1 MNFLAVKTECIE
13 GLPSKDGCYVR
24 FRLDGP
30 LIFVWSSFEVLCIL
44 NGPVRTS
51 TSGLRLD
58 VKARDCQAQKITI
71 LSFQPR
77 ISRICLVVM
86 SVLALGNE

>member
-58 VKARDCQAQKITI
+58 VKARDCQAQKNHNPFVSTTNIAYM
-71 LSFQPR
+71 S
-77 ISRICLVVM
+77 SRDV
-86 SVLALGNE
+86 STGTGK